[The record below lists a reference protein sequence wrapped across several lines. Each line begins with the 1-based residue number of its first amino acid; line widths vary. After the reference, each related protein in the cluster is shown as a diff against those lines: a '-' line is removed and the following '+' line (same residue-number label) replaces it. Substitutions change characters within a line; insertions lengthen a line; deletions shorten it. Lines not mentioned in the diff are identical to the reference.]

1 MIELTALKALGRTAL
16 IVAVGAFLLCGC
28 KQSKEERIYQAFKC
42 TRVANQ
48 LDHADETKN
57 ALATMEDDLKSV
69 APGALASLAKDM
81 QERLDDEVPLE
92 RYTAEERLAA
102 LKAIYESDTCQ
113 ALYAAP
119 MLDFSATS
127 KAPAPTA
134 EQQVSGQPDTGTTNG
149 PRTSPAAVLKI
160 AREYV
165 ADAQGALLPNS
176 VVAYCRVFAT
186 ELAQPQD
193 LQDCLRLVDMPAS
206 QTNGLPTP
214 ASADAIVAQ
223 AESLSVV
230 QRFAYCTS
238 DPVVRYFTSF
248 ADYDRC
254 IPESFDTLITR
265 ELSALRDMA
274 NEAAGVGPVAFPYND
289 PLWTAS
295 QLSKDERVAYCGIP
309 AVQGQLEPGEL
320 RDCVEGR
327 RSSDDLPAEAESAPR
342 PIDGL
347 ARSAL
352 LKAAQFRTQD
362 ERDAFCNRQEVRA
375 LLTPSQVQE
384 CKIGLSPDDPGIGA
398 QSDDDPGYTD
408 EGH

>member
-1 MIELTALKALGRTAL
+1 MIEPTVLKAMGRTAL
-16 IVAVGAFLLCGC
+16 IAAVCAFLLCGC

-48 LDHADETKN
+48 LDRANETKN
-57 ALATMEDDLKSV
+57 ALSRMEDEARSLPPP
-69 APGALASLAKDM
+69 AFARLAKEL
-81 QERLDDEVPLE
+81 QERLDDEVPLD
-92 RYTAEERLAA
+92 RYTAEEQVAA
-102 LKAIYESDTCQ
+102 LKAIYESETCQ

-127 KAPAPTA
+127 KAPAATA
-134 EQQVSGQPDTGTTNG
+134 EQQLSGQPGTGTTNG
-149 PRTSPAAVLKI
+149 LRTSPAAVLKI

-176 VVAYCRVFAT
+176 VVAYCRVFAK
-186 ELAQPQD
+186 ELSQPQD

-214 ASADAIVAQ
+214 ASAGAIVAQ
-223 AESLSVV
+223 AESLPVV

-238 DPVVRYFTSF
+238 DPVVRYLASF
-248 ADYDRC
+248 EDYDRC
-254 IPESFDTLITR
+254 IPESFDALITR

-274 NEAAGVGPVAFPYND
+274 NEAAGVGPVAFPYPD

-295 QLSKDERVAYCGIP
+295 QMGKDERVAYCGIP

-320 RDCVEGR
+320 RYCVEGR
-327 RSSDDLPAEAESAPR
+327 RSSDDLQAETESAPR

-352 LKAAQFRTQD
+352 LKAAQFRAQD
-362 ERDAFCNRQEVRA
+362 ERDAFCNRQDVRA
-375 LLTPSQVQE
+375 LLTPTQVQE